1 MTNRSMERRLA
12 DAVNKTA
19 PQNADGVL
27 SRCQER
33 KGTITVMTEKRLARR
48 WMGLAAACLAVI
60 LLGGGGWL
68 YREEHTA
75 VSVVS
80 LDVNPS
86 IELKVNRKERVLS
99 CTPMNGDAEEV
110 LADMGN
116 GEDLKGAKLEVAVNA
131 IVGGFVRKG
140 YLDKISSALMISV
153 EDRNQTRANKLQ
165 RELTETVDGILQ
177 SRELRVA
184 VLTQTVPQDT
194 ALEKQAQEYHIS
206 TGKAALIRRILEL
219 NSNLDFAGL
228 AELSIGELK
237 DLFKTGAPGMPIG
250 TERAGAI
257 ALEEYRKATSDSLRR
272 CEVDAEL
279 DDRPAH
285 YQVEIVSQSG
295 EEFEYVVDAYTGQ
308 ILKTE
313 REPADDDDLQT
324 TQPERPAAD
333 IGYSGAKAAALR
345 HAGIAE
351 EAAFDWEIE
360 PDEEDGRWVYEV
372 EFKAGGMEYEYV
384 VDAADGTVLDFE
396 AEYDD

>member
-165 RELTETVDGILQ
+165 RELTEMVDGILQ

-184 VLTQTVPQDT
+184 VLTQTVPQFGT
-194 ALEKQAQEYHIS
+194 EQQFGFCRPGRAFY
-206 TGKAALIRRILEL
+206 RRIEGSFQDGSAG
-219 NSNLDFAGL
+219 NADRNGTGRSHCFRGIPEGNLGF
-228 AELSIGELK
+228 S
-237 DLFKTGAPGMPIG
+237 
-250 TERAGAI
+250 
-257 ALEEYRKATSDSLRR
+257 
-272 CEVDAEL
+272 
-279 DDRPAH
+279 
-285 YQVEIVSQSG
+285 
-295 EEFEYVVDAYTGQ
+295 
-308 ILKTE
+308 
-313 REPADDDDLQT
+313 
-324 TQPERPAAD
+324 
-333 IGYSGAKAAALR
+333 AALR
-345 HAGIAE
+345 GGCRAG
-351 EAAFDWEIE
+351 
-360 PDEEDGRWVYEV
+360 
-372 EFKAGGMEYEYV
+372 
-384 VDAADGTVLDFE
+384 
-396 AEYDD
+396 